1 MAKTLRECIKDAE
14 SRKVA
19 IGHFNISDSE
29 ALRAVFDTARKLNV
43 PVIIGTSEGEREFIG
58 QKQAVA
64 MVKSL
69 REEFDYPI
77 FINADHTYSLKKAKE
92 AIDTGYD
99 AVIFDGTKLPFEENI
114 QETKKIVAYAKKE
127 SMNREQSVLIE
138 GEIGFIGTSSKLL
151 NELPAGVSV
160 GENMLTKPE
169 EVAQYVKETGV
180 DLVAPAVGNIH
191 GMLKHAK
198 NPHLNIERIKALR
211 AAANIP
217 LVLHGGS
224 GIPDDD
230 FKKAIA
236 AGISVIHINTEVRL
250 AYREGI
256 ERGLEN
262 DKDEIAPY
270 RLMRKGVENMAKVV
284 EKRLRLFNNM

>member
-270 RLMRKGVENMAKVV
+270 RLMKKGVENMAKVV